1 MLPSGLSSVILSGLG
16 LILGFASVPVMVAGL
31 GYAGY
36 GVYSIAFTIAGY
48 GAFLDLGFG
57 WAGMKFTA
65 DAHARGDRDSVASV
79 LWALMLYHALIGAV
93 VVVVLTAGAD
103 RAGHWLMAG
112 SSDNAA
118 RVADVLPTAG
128 LWFALSGLNGVFVG
142 VLRGVQRH
150 AAAACVAGTALVI
163 GVGGGALVVGR
174 GHGLHAA
181 ALCQVLG
188 ALTAAGLGAGALR
201 GFVLPVPR
209 GSLVSAAARELR
221 QMLSFSLWTLLGRLV
236 QVAMLQGDKV
246 VAARAVGAV
255 GLPSYV
261 VPFNLAQ
268 KLNILGSAAV
278 TAVYPMAAANSARS
292 RDEFRESYFRVAR
305 VVHLFTAAPA
315 ITLLVLAPL
324 FLHSWI
330 GPEMAASGAGFLRV
344 LAVGYWIV
352 SVASVEAGCLEGWGY
367 PRVTALAAS
376 ASLILAVVVAG
387 VLASTADVLSAVAGG
402 VAVWMTGTGLTSTIA
417 WQRVSGFPAT
427 RLWQGLLRPV
437 AEMVVLGIVAGEVAG
452 DWLVPGP
459 GGLLGCATL
468 TALLLVYGFVR
479 LFPVEERKLLL
490 SRVAGL
496 SGA

>member
-1 MLPSGLSSVILSGLG
+1 
-16 LILGFASVPVMVAGL
+16 
-31 GYAGY
+31 
-36 GVYSIAFTIAGY
+36 
-48 GAFLDLGFG
+48 
-57 WAGMKFTA
+57 MKFTA

-188 ALTAAGLGAGALR
+188 AL
-201 GFVLPVPR
+201 
-209 GSLVSAAARELR
+209 SAAARELR